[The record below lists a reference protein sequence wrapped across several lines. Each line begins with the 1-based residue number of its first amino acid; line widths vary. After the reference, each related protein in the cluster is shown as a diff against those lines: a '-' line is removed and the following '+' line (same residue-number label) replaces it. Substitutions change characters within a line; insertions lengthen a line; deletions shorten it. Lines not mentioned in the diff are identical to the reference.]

1 MDCRLALS
9 RTAPPE
15 FCSAQTQCSGRKW
28 YIVLLKGNGEK
39 GYFIDGTKLKGGLS
53 MGGDDYKI
61 HPNELSDWTSFNFYS
76 DLFGVILQRN

>member
-1 MDCRLALS
+1 
-9 RTAPPE
+9 
-15 FCSAQTQCSGRKW
+15 
-28 YIVLLKGNGEK
+28 VLLKGNGEK